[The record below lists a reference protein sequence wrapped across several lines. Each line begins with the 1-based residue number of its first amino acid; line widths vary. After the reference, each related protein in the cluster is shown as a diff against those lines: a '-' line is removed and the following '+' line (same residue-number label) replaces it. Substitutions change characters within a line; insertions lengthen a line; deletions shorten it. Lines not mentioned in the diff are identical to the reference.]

1 MAKSKYEYVKQF
13 ERDDSLIPN
22 TWLVIRIDGRGF
34 HKFSERHQFEK
45 PNDRRALDL
54 MNKCAE
60 TVMTEIHDII
70 LAYGQSDEYS
80 FVIKKECDL
89 YCRREAKILSTIVSL
104 FTSNYVFLWK
114 SYFADKEL
122 QYPPS
127 FDGRIV
133 QYPSDNNL
141 RDYLSWRQA
150 DCHINNLYNTCF
162 WALVHSGKTE
172 TEAENILRG
181 TLSSDKNELLHSLFN
196 INYNNIPEMY
206 RKGSVLV
213 KQEIDFKT
221 LNQKGVEVIR
231 KKKIVTIL
239 HVDIIQN
246 KFWKEHPE
254 LNIITIT

>member
-80 FVIKKECDL
+80 FVLKKECDL

-172 TEAENILRG
+172 TEAENILRV
-181 TLSSDKNELLHSLFN
+181 
-196 INYNNIPEMY
+196 M
-206 RKGSVLV
+206 
-213 KQEIDFKT
+213 
-221 LNQKGVEVIR
+221 
-231 KKKIVTIL
+231 
-239 HVDIIQN
+239 
-246 KFWKEHPE
+246 
-254 LNIITIT
+254 

>member
-80 FVIKKECDL
+80 FVLKKECDL
-89 YCRREAKILSTIVSL
+89 YCRREAKILSTI
-104 FTSNYVFLWK
+104 
-114 SYFADKEL
+114 
-122 QYPPS
+122 YPPS

-239 HVDIIQN
+239 H
-246 KFWKEHPE
+246 FFS
-254 LNIITIT
+254 

>member
-13 ERDDSLIPN
+13 EKNDSLIPN

-34 HKFSERHQFEK
+34 HQFSDRHQFEK

-60 TVMTEIHDII
+60 AVMIEIHDII
-70 LAYGQSDEYS
+70 LAYGQSDEFS
-80 FVIKKECDL
+80 FILKKECDL
-89 YCRREAKILSTIVSL
+89 YGRREAKILSTIVSL

-114 SYFADKEL
+114 KCFLDKEL

-127 FDGRIV
+127 FDGRAI

-162 WALVHSGKTE
+162 WALVHSGKTGG
-172 TEAENILRG
+172 EAENTLKG
-181 TLSSDKNELLHSLFN
+181 TLSSDKNELLHSSFN
-196 INYNNIPEMY
+196 INYNNLPEIY
-206 RKGSVLV
+206 RKGSVLI

-221 LNQKGVEVIR
+221 LNQKGVEVVR
-231 KKKIVTIL
+231 KKKVVTIL
-239 HVDIIQN
+239 HADIIYN
-246 KFWKEHPE
+246 KFWEEHSE
-254 LNIITIT
+254 LNLSL